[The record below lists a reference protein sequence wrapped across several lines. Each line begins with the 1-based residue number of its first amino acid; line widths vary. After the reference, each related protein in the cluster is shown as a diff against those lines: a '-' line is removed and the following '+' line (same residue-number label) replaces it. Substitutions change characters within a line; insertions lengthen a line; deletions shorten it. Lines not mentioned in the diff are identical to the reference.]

1 MTEPTRPPSPC
12 VLEYRYA
19 HAHTRS
25 PNAPGHTPTPQGTSV
40 LAAPVTPGARHRP
53 VPPAL
58 RRAGSLLVAQLASTK
73 ASRRHWLTPR
83 ASTRNDRP
91 PPIPSTSPDST
102 TRHPV

>member
-53 VPPAL
+53 VPPAR
-58 RRAGSLLVAQLASTK
+58 RRAGWLLVAQLSASK
-73 ASRRHWLTPR
+73 ASRMDWLTAR
-83 ASTRNDRP
+83 SGTRTARPTRLAPRP
-91 PPIPSTSPDST
+91 P
-102 TRHPV
+102 